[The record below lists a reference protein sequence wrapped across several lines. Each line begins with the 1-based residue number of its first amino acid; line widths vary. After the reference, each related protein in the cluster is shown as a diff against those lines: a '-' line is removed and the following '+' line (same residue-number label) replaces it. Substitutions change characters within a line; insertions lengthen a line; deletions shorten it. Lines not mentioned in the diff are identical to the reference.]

1 MDKADVFRE
10 LEESEKYLEKNGL
23 RSLIDEIFERPEVTK
38 AIYKI
43 HKDFLTNVYIL
54 PQSNG
59 EDMVRYVE
67 KWLSVNDLE
76 KPEGAFERSVVANF
90 KYVFA
95 YRLEV
100 ASSLL
105 MDEDAKAIFM
115 EMVAGSIRDQG
126 WAVKEVEQTAYFLA
140 NLLVGMLS
148 EDLHSQVVVPIEW
161 EESAEASRTGNIF
174 DTNGKGKYYTS

>member
-1 MDKADVFRE
+1 
-10 LEESEKYLEKNGL
+10 
-23 RSLIDEIFERPEVTK
+23 
-38 AIYKI
+38 
-43 HKDFLTNVYIL
+43 
-54 PQSNG
+54 
-59 EDMVRYVE
+59 
-67 KWLSVNDLE
+67 
-76 KPEGAFERSVVANF
+76 
-90 KYVFA
+90 
-95 YRLEV
+95 
-100 ASSLL
+100 